1 MSQKSDLGVDV
12 HTARVILFKTS
23 GKYYTEEDWRIPD
36 KAIGPWDMGKSPDYR
51 TIDGGPVLV
60 ETQEPWGFPHL
71 IVTGRGCTHLN
82 DCVANHTYRGSSFYC
97 NHLDTCEEEHE

>member
-12 HTARVILFKTS
+12 HVAKVILFKTS
-23 GKYYTEEDWRIPD
+23 GKYYTEEDWGIP
-36 KAIGPWDMGKSPDYR
+36 AGSIGPWDMDKSPDYH

-71 IVTGRGCTHLN
+71 FLVDRRC
-82 DCVANHTYRGSSFYC
+82 NHHDICIGNHDVEASAFYC
-97 NHLDTCEEEHE
+97 SHDETCERIHQ